1 MVVRDMKSAFR
12 AVAIENIK
20 KIYIINSVL
29 CILHMPV
36 GS

>member
-1 MVVRDMKSAFR
+1 MVIHDMKFAFH
-12 AVAIENIK
+12 AIAIENIR
-20 KIYIINSVL
+20 KIYIINNVL